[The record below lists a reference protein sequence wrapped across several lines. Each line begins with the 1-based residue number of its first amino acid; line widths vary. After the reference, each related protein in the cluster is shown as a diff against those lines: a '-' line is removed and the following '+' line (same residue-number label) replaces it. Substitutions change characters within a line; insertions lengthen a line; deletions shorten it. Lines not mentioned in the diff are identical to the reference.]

1 MLPNEVNPLMLGG
14 GGYQI
19 SRSLRFRSAA
29 GAKISRTP
37 GVAGNQQT
45 WTWSGWVKRGS
56 LGSSQQIFVADNS
69 STLQSRLHFLAADT
83 LEFISYNAALQLSL
97 ITTQV
102 FRDTSAWY
110 HIVLTMDTTQA
121 TASNRARIYINGS
134 QVTAFSTATY
144 PAQNYNGIVN
154 QVLAHY
160 HGAYFSTLE
169 YLDGYLT
176 EINFI
181 DGQSLTPSS
190 FGEFDATTGVWKPKK
205 YTGTYGTNGFYLNFS
220 NNSAATAAA
229 IGADYSGN
237 GNNWTP
243 TNINVATANT
253 NYDSTFDVPTPYS
266 DGGNGRGN
274 YCVMNPLDQANQ
286 TASGGN
292 LNTVSN
298 NSAGRIRGS
307 LGVTSG
313 KWYFEHTLT
322 AYANGGS
329 IGVMD
334 LSSLLGTSDVGNGS
348 ASNAAS
354 WGYLTNTGNK
364 LNNTTSTAYG
374 TASTT
379 NDVVMCALDLDNSK
393 IWWGKNGTWFASGD
407 PVAGT
412 NAAFTN
418 VTGYTLTP
426 TVGLGAT
433 SVQSWAHN
441 FGQRPFAY
449 TVPSGFKTLNT
460 SNLPAPTIKNGS
472 KYFAT
477 NLWTGTGTSPNTP
490 VTGLSFAPDFVWLK
504 VRNSATYFHMLAD
517 TIRGAGKSLN
527 SNSTQV
533 EQTND
538 VNGYLSAFNTD
549 GFTVAAGATSQQN
562 VNVNTS
568 TYVAWQW
575 NGGGSTV
582 TNTTGTISA
591 QVRANPTAGFS
602 IITYTGTGAN
612 ATIGHGLGVAP
623 KMVIVKSR
631 SAVTSWNVWHTGIPA
646 ANFLLLEATSASA
659 ADATKWN
666 STVPTSSVFSVG
678 TQVGTNAS
686 AVTFAAYCFAEVAGY
701 SKIGSWQNNN
711 STDGTFVYLG
721 FRPSFV
727 MLKNS
732 DNTEAW
738 YIEDSKRQTY
748 NYGPANTNFLNPN
761 SAALEAGAISG
772 ANAGIDFLSNGFKI
786 RTTNTAAGEIGFGTR
801 NYIYLAIAENP
812 FKYSLAR

>member
-121 TASNRARIYINGS
+121 TAANRARIYINGS

-243 TNINVATANT
+243 TNISVATANT
-253 NYDSTFDVPTPYS
+253 NYDSTFDTPTPYS

-274 YCVMNPLDQANQ
+274 YPVWNTLKKMSGNFTITDASLTASDSSASLTQCFATMRVPSTGKWYWEMTCVAGSGIMLSIGMATEVIADSNTPSGVGYYRTNGTIGNLAGTAQ
-286 TASGGN
+286 TAGATYTAGDVIGIAVDVDAG
-292 LNTVSN
+292 TVQFYKNNVSQGATPSFTFTAGTVVVPMVQGD
-298 NSAGRIRGS
+298 NSAGTKT
-307 LGVTSG
+307 V
-313 KWYFEHTLT
+313 
-322 AYANGGS
+322 
-329 IGVMD
+329 
-334 LSSLLGTSDVGNGS
+334 
-348 ASNAAS
+348 AA
-354 WGYLTNTGNK
+354 
-364 LNNTTSTAYG
+364 
-374 TASTT
+374 
-379 NDVVMCALDLDNSK
+379 
-393 IWWGKNGTWFASGD
+393 
-407 PVAGT
+407 
-412 NAAFTN
+412 
-418 VTGYTLTP
+418 
-426 TVGLGAT
+426 
-433 SVQSWAHN
+433 N

-527 SNSTQV
+527 TNSTQV

-575 NGGGSTV
+575 NSGGSTV
-582 TNTTGTISA
+582 TNTTGTISS

-602 IITYTGTGAN
+602 IVTYTGTGTAG
-612 ATIGHGLGVAP
+612 TIGHGLNAP
-623 KMVIVKSR
+623 VGFRIVKGR
-631 SAVTSWNVWHTGIPA
+631 TGA
-646 ANFLLLEATSASA
+646 LAWVAYHGSLG
-659 ADATKWN
+659 
-666 STVPTSSVFSVG
+666 VG
-678 TQVGTNAS
+678 KVMVLNGTNAVQSLANYWDTAPTSTVMQTGTS
-686 AVTFAAYCFAEVAGY
+686 ADVNGSGTTYVNYCWTEVPGY

-711 STDGTFVYLG
+711 STDGAFVYLG

-786 RTTNTAAGEIGFGTR
+786 RTTNTAVGEIGFGTR